1 MSDNHISSY
10 LLEDYGT
17 IIIDLHGEIWDG
29 EEEIS
34 SGQMVGKF
42 KHVELHAVN
51 ANYHRMKTKEN
62 LAYGL
67 HSNHYQTMKL
77 PKESNWVKAIEKYPI
92 GKVIQIKKVKFEIF
106 KVEVNLPVEAF
117 GKGKDITKVED
128 FYIDVHFRLEGT
140 KIDPSLIQIIL

>member
-1 MSDNHISSY
+1 MENNVSSI
-10 LLEDYGT
+10 LVEEDGT
-17 IIIDLHGEIWDG
+17 IVIDVHGEIWNG
-29 EEEIS
+29 EDEVT
-34 SGQMVGKF
+34 SGMFIGKF
-42 KHVELHAVN
+42 KHAELHAVN

-117 GKGKDITKVED
+117 GKGEDITEMED
-128 FYIDVHFRLEGT
+128 FYIDVYFRLEGT
-140 KIDPSLIQIIL
+140 KVDPSLIQTIL